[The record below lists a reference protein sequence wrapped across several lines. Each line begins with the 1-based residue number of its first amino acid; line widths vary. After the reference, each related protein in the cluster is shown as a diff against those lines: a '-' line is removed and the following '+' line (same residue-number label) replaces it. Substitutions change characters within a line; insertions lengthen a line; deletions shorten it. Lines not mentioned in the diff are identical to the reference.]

1 MNQDYN
7 TQTFEYA
14 KSKISESADKLY
26 RYIILATIIGIALVV
41 ILAITLFIVLIPLG
55 FSIEDFNPNNI
66 YETGEAIIAS
76 GILSS
81 GIVAFVFLGIALVA
95 LIVILFMSY
104 VQYYRLGT
112 AFSKLYQAD
121 RTLETTKFISYGFYG
136 YIIAIIAGM
145 FIPGVG
151 GNVVSIAGNVSLAV
165 AAFLIYQLFGE
176 YKSTGRFRGK
186 PSMYLFIGLAVNV
199 VSSISSMFSTYGP
212 IGSLVG
218 FILMLLGFRDLSRDI
233 RMVEPQSHQK
243 MRAQAVPVEGYSES
257 KPTAAQVEPAQD
269 KTNFCSKC
277 GAKAMDN
284 GKFCQSCGASL

>member
-7 TQTFEYA
+7 TQPFEYA
-14 KSKISESADKLY
+14 KNKISESANKLY
-26 RYIILATIIGIALVV
+26 RYIIWATVIGIALV
-41 ILAITLFIVLIPLG
+41 IIIAITIFVVLIPLG

-76 GILSS
+76 GILAS
-81 GIVAFVFLGIALVA
+81 GIVAAVFLGIALVA
-95 LIVILFMSY
+95 LLVILFMCY

-112 AFSKLYQAD
+112 AFSKLYQAE

-145 FIPGVG
+145 FIPGVA
-151 GNVVSIAGNVSLAV
+151 GNVVSIAGNVSLA
-165 AAFLIYQLFGE
+165 AAAYLIYQLFGE
-176 YKSTGRFRGK
+176 YRSTGRFRGK

-199 VSSISSMFSTYGP
+199 VSSISSMFSTYGS
-212 IGSLVG
+212 IGGLIG

-233 RMVEPQSHQK
+233 RVVEPQSHQE
-243 MRAQAVPVEGYSES
+243 MTTQAAPVVSYSES
-257 KPTAAQVEPAQD
+257 KPTAAQVKPAQD
-269 KTNFCSKC
+269 KAQFCSKC

>member
-7 TQTFEYA
+7 TQPFEYA

-26 RYIILATIIGIALVV
+26 KYIILATIIGIALVV
-41 ILAITLFIVLIPLG
+41 IIAITLFVVLIPLG
-55 FSIEDFNPNNI
+55 FTIEDFNPNNI
-66 YETGEAIIAS
+66 YATGEAIIAS

-81 GIVAFVFLGIALVA
+81 GIIAVVFLGIALVA
-95 LIVILFMSY
+95 LLVILFMSY

-112 AFSKLYQAD
+112 GFNKLYEAE

-145 FIPGVG
+145 FIPGVT
-151 GNVVSIAGNVSLAV
+151 GNVISIAGNVSLAA
-165 AAFLIYQLFGE
+165 AAFLIYQLFNE
-176 YKSTGRFRGK
+176 YKSKGRFRGK

-199 VSSISSMFSTYGP
+199 VSSISSMFSTYGS

-233 RMVEPQSHQK
+233 RMVESQSHQE
-243 MRAQAVPVEGYSES
+243 MTAQAAPVESYSES
-257 KPTAAQVEPAQD
+257 KPTVAQVEPALN
-269 KTNFCSKC
+269 KAHFCSKC
-277 GAKAMDN
+277 GAKITTD
-284 GKFCQSCGASL
+284 GEFCQNCGASL